1 MKAGS
6 LLEIRDLNIVVTGRE
21 VVRGVSFGIRAGETL
36 GLIGES
42 GSGKSLTALSILQL
56 LPDAAAIA
64 PGSSIRFEG
73 QELTGLGDAA
83 LRRLRGGRIAMVF
96 QDPMACLN
104 PAMSAGAQVAE
115 AVRQHRGLSGAA
127 LRQAVAALL
136 AEVGLDPALAGRHPH
151 ALSGGQQ
158 QRVMIAMAL
167 AGDPVLLLADEPTTA
182 LDTTVQAQVM
192 ALLRRLAADR
202 GLAMLFVSHD
212 LAVVAAMADRVG
224 VMHQGALVEIGPVAA
239 VLGQPR
245 SAEARALLAA
255 RHGLAPAPANDAR
268 QPRPPVLEVTG
279 LAVDYPGR
287 GLFARPTRA
296 VQAVGFT
303 LAPGQVLGLVGGSGS
318 GKSSVARALVGL
330 ADRAEGQVMLEGRPL
345 PPGLAARRDPAAQ
358 RIQMVFQN
366 PYGSLNPRRRIL
378 AALEEPL
385 QALGIADAR
394 ERRRRAAAMLNEV
407 GLAEEHLARFPHAL
421 SGGQRQRVAIARAL
435 LAEPAVLVCD
445 EVLSALDMTV
455 QRQVLALLRQL
466 RARRDLAPLFI
477 SHDLEAVAHIADQV
491 MVMERGRIIE
501 IGPTG
506 AVLGAPREAAT
517 RALVDAMP
525 GRRSAAARDI
535 ALLPA

>member
-1 MKAGS
+1 MRDAA
-6 LLEIRDLNIVVTGRE
+6 LLEIRDLSLAFAGRA
-21 VVRGVSFGIRAGETL
+21 VVRGVSFGIRPGETL
-36 GLIGES
+36 GLVGES
-42 GSGKSLTALSILQL
+42 GSGKSLTALSILRL
-56 LPDAAAIA
+56 LPEGAVIA

-73 QELTGLGDAA
+73 QELTGLGEPAI
-83 LRRLRGGRIAMVF
+83 RRLRGGRIAMVF

-104 PAMSAGAQVAE
+104 PFMAAGAQVAE
-115 AVRQHRGLSGAA
+115 AVRQHRGLSGDA
-127 LRQAVAALL
+127 LRGAVAALF
-136 AEVGLDPALAGRHPH
+136 AEVGLEAPLAGRLPH

-224 VMHQGALVEIGPVAA
+224 VMSQGALVEIGPVAT
-239 VLGQPR
+239 VLETPR
-245 SAEARALLAA
+245 SDEARALLAA
-255 RHGLAPAPANDAR
+255 RRGQATPPLQAFRRAR
-268 QPRPPVLEVTG
+268 APVLEVDG
-279 LAVDYPGR
+279 LAVGYPGH
-287 GLFARPTRA
+287 GLFARP
-296 VQAVGFT
+296 VQVVRDVGFA

-330 ADRAEGQVMLEGRPL
+330 ADRTAGRVMLNGRPL

-385 QALGIADAR
+385 RALGLADAR
-394 ERRRRAAAMLNEV
+394 ERRRCAAAMLAEV
-407 GLAEEHLARFPHAL
+407 GLPEEHLERFPHAL
-421 SGGQRQRVAIARAL
+421 SGGQRQRIAIARAL
-435 LAEPAVLVCD
+435 LAEPSVLVCD
-445 EVLSALDMTV
+445 EVISALDVTV
-455 QRQVLALLRQL
+455 QRQVLELLRDLQ
-466 RARRDLAPLFI
+466 ARRDLALLFI
-477 SHDLEAVAHIADQV
+477 SHDLEAVAHIADRV
-491 MVMERGRIIE
+491 MVMEGGRIIE
-501 IGPTG
+501 DG
-506 AVLGAPREAAT
+506 ATAEVLGAPRAAGT

-525 GRRSAAARDI
+525 GLRPVLAQDAA
-535 ALLPA
+535 LVQG